1 MVNMKKAL
9 VFLFATTFLVGCF
22 SAKLLTPT
30 QTDVDR
36 VASKYPNYTL
46 TELNQGKSLFE
57 ANCGNCHGLKSPSS
71 HTEAEWKEI
80 VPRMSIKVNKKTPNS
95 LDAESQEK
103 ILRYLITMS
112 EIKAPSK

>member
-1 MVNMKKAL
+1 MVIMKKAL

-30 QTDVDR
+30 QTDIDR

-46 TELNQGKSLFE
+46 TELNQGKSLYE
-57 ANCGNCHGLKSPSS
+57 AKCGNCHGLKNPSS
-71 HTEAEWKEI
+71 RTDVQWKEI

-103 ILRYLITMS
+103 ILKYLITMR
-112 EIKAPSK
+112 EVKTLSK